1 MRASDE
7 ATVHTSLYSTSRYC
21 WSKQRVSAITMAVSG
36 QPLTA
41 EAWVQSHT
49 GLCVTCG
56 EQWNWVRLRLDH
68 AGFVVNKMELSQ
80 VCARPCGICGKEN
93 EIRTGLG

>member
-1 MRASDE
+1 MRGSDE
-7 ATVHTSLYSTSRYC
+7 ATACTSRSGVCSTGRYC
-21 WSKQRVSAITMAVSG
+21 RSEQRVWAITVAVRG

-56 EQWNWVRLRLDH
+56 EQWNWVGLRLDH
-68 AGFVVNKMELSQ
+68 VGFVVNKLELAQ
-80 VCARPCGICGKEN
+80 VCARPCGIYGK
-93 EIRTGLG
+93 